1 MLPAHVSLVNQCL
14 MLCLVS
20 DGHSG
25 ERNQSHWVKKSNLVD
40 SRTSVTDV
48 KFAPKH
54 LGLLLAT
61 SSSDGIVR
69 IYEAPDIMNLGQWT
83 IVHDFNVKMA
93 CSCIAWNLSN
103 FHPTMIAVGSDDP
116 AAGSKVHIYESN
128 ENARRFFKVDS
139 IASVTEPV
147 HDIAFAPNVGRSYH
161 LLGLASRDVRIISIK
176 PSKNQQEP
184 ISSSLSTL
192 NQPNTAVSSA
202 PRYDI
207 RQVAQFDDHG
217 AQVWRV
223 SWNITGTILASSG
236 DDGNVRLWKRKR
248 SLFQDVRVLFHDHA
262 FSSSVANYLDSWKAI
277 AVIKGD
283 GQPNASVPAITGLQS
298 ESMPLDATLAASN
311 NQSRAFYKSGQQQG
325 ATWR

>member
-1 MLPAHVSLVNQCL
+1 VWKVTWAHPEFGQVLATCSFDRSVAIWEELI
-14 MLCLVS
+14 S

-25 ERNQSHWVKKSNLVD
+25 ERNQSHWLKKSNLVD
-40 SRTSVTDV
+40 SRQSVTDV

-69 IYEAPDIMNLGQWT
+69 IYEAPDIMNLTQWT
-83 IVHDFNVKMA
+83 IIHDFDVKMA
-93 CSCIAWNLSN
+93 CSCIAWNLSP

-116 AAGSKVHIYESN
+116 AQGIGKVHIYESS
-128 ENARRFFKVDS
+128 ENTRRFVKIDV

-176 PSKNQQEP
+176 PINNQQDAM
-184 ISSSLSTL
+184 SSSTSQLT
-192 NQPNTAVSSA
+192 QPNTTTVSTT

-207 RQVAQFDDHG
+207 RQVAQFECHG
-217 AQVWRV
+217 PQVWRV

-236 DDGNVRLWKRKR
+236 DDGSVRLWKP
-248 SLFQDVRVLFHDHA
+248 
-262 FSSSVANYLDSWKAI
+262 NYLDSWKSI

-283 GQPNASVPAITGLQS
+283 GQTNSSLPLSGLQDS
-298 ESMPLDATLAASN
+298 VPLDASLVSTN
-311 NQSRAFYKSGQQQG
+311 NLSRSLYNKSGQQ
-325 ATWR
+325 ATTWR